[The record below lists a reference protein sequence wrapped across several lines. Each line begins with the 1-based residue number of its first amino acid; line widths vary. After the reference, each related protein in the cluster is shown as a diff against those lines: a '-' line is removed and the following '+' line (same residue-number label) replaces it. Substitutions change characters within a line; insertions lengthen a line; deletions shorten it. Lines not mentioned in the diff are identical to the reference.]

1 MGLIIAHAYAVLR
14 RNMKN
19 QITLTP
25 RMNYELAFYVS
36 DMVNNTQMFDKMVRD
51 AESDKKNRRLWKMQ
65 RKNQK

>member
-1 MGLIIAHAYAVLR
+1 
-14 RNMKN
+14 MKN